1 VIRASSR
8 FGATLITAALVLV
21 CAAGLAAG
29 WMLQRYDQDQGFR
42 READRIGDVLALR
55 PGMTAG
61 DIRAGLGAWSVDMAR
76 RVAPHGQVFATAGP
90 HPAHLLL
97 ATVAASRLDNITVI
111 TRAPGDN
118 SRLPVDC
125 CDAILMRFVYSD
137 LRVERPTLLSTLH
150 RIVRPGGR
158 LAVIESN
165 PGAPFGPGAQRLAR
179 PMVIDELT
187 RNGFVLIADFEHWF
201 GNTYCVVFRRP
212 ERST

>member
-1 VIRASSR
+1 
-8 FGATLITAALVLV
+8 
-21 CAAGLAAG
+21 
-29 WMLQRYDQDQGFR
+29 
-42 READRIGDVLALR
+42 
-55 PGMTAG
+55 
-61 DIRAGLGAWSVDMAR
+61 
-76 RVAPHGQVFATAGP
+76 
-90 HPAHLLL
+90 
-97 ATVAASRLDNITVI
+97 
-111 TRAPGDN
+111 
-118 SRLPVDC
+118 
-125 CDAILMRFVYSD
+125 MRFVYSD

-212 ERST
+212 DRST